1 MGTISTAFGVISGA
15 LTADQSGLSII
26 AGNVA
31 NANTP
36 GYTREVPTWQENIPV
51 TINGVAYGT
60 GVTETG
66 ATSLRDR
73 VLLERLD
80 QQQQLASASSA
91 RLDALNN
98 VQALFTQ
105 RHHRLLQRFFLTGSR
120 PRRQRTPPAGA
131 VRGLHT
137 LC

>member
-1 MGTISTAFGVISGA
+1 MGTISSAFSVISGA
-15 LTADQSGLSII
+15 LNADQSGLNII

-36 GYTREVPTWQENIPV
+36 GYTRETPNFQENPPV
-51 TINGVAYGT
+51 TINGVAYGS

-73 VLLERLD
+73 VLRQRLD

-98 VQALFTQ
+98 VQALFTPSS
-105 RHHRLLQRFFLTGSR
+105 GSSSSN
-120 PRRQRTPPAGA
+120 AGNL
-131 VRGLHT
+131 GSD
-137 LC
+137 